1 MSLEAI
7 WDLRVRDASP
17 RSVCVCSAGAA
28 IGSSIDSTSIISS
41 GGGAGGGG
49 ISNNPFEIGLP
60 GTATTDLMNSSSSS
74 INTTTTGFT
83 PLAQAV
89 IFGSEQGSLHYRTYP
104 SPTSTVGI
112 GGGSSS
118 GIGTTTHNNNNHLNV
133 QPPLG
138 VTPSGRPP
146 ANLPRPYFPVDLP
159 RNSLPGPVVG
169 VVAATIAGGGTSI
182 SLSQRPVFL
191 VLVDDNR
198 GSTSGQGSYVAT
210 LVTLQHGAFSKLTT
224 TSTSSINALPRVSCA
239 TYHPRCGFVLCGG
252 KRIVTI
258 PHSQFMDE
266 PQQPEHR
273 MSRMSF
279 LGGGGSSSNKQRR
292 SGTGSRMSSSSAQ
305 YHHHQYQYYTTVMD
319 FSGSSLPPPGARG
332 GQDGLT
338 ITSNGHVAVVAV
350 GNSVYAVPGVEVDP
364 SKYHDHH
371 HDSTGTGGG
380 GSRKAPTTMDG
391 IGRGGSSST
400 NIVAPE
406 CVKVLTFG
414 QSSQVHPVII
424 VDIQDRSMDPDWSS
438 LLLANGRE
446 CAVVDIQYDSH
457 HNSASVAS
465 PRNGIVT
472 VASPIL
478 SVASSWPFLT
488 LLTSDGLVSLRSPS
502 CLAIP
507 LKTFEVGTQPND
519 FFSLRTFR
527 SGGAV
532 GVVDQHH
539 AVPDGPSVGGAVG
552 SSSIVNTITTG
563 GSGSSGMTLPWILC
577 MSYSGQAR
585 VLQCRADSVQDLSDR
600 FMRLSID
607 AFGSNGFPRNQLAEA
622 LNATFT
628 ATSYVGPEPTPESRN
643 LLRQYLE
650 AILGLTDFEGGASSG
665 WATELSKNLRGGDM
679 NNYNNTHSLATSAT
693 FHMGNITSAF
703 ADAASSASG
712 GGGGKNAAIH
722 KTTGSS
728 SSSRVLAHTDSTP
741 VVTAASP
748 NALLTGTALLCLVC
762 TQLSPNPKGSL
773 ANRAAKACAAKM
785 GVVILGPDTRHISDA
800 SIAVNEIVAER
811 LLKEA
816 SKNMTLLH
824 PAPPSVG
831 GGGKRNSNYALAN
844 MHMEF
849 VEAATWLLRS
859 CGRHERAIDV
869 LYERLLQHRA
879 PQSSKQPIGFWS
891 QIKYESYTA
900 THLSE
905 LWSTKKEAAC
915 QLVLDSPAI
924 IRLLENNPRLGL
936 NVFTVNH
943 PQNANQWKVMG
954 DREDPLAHPKYP
966 AQVVQLLKSINPAV
980 PYLQDNGKDDD
991 EEMLPMDSGRALA
1004 VTFLESAI
1012 GISTNRPTEEDEF
1025 DTLQSDV
1032 SMEERIA
1039 DFHDELCYLLLEG
1052 VISERGDQDNP
1063 QADAGGQDGDTTILG
1078 KIYRQRLRRLL
1089 RWPLA
1094 KIRSERLLSS
1104 LPRAFRQEQA
1114 LVLGRLGRHEEALKI
1129 LYCDCNSIDLAL
1141 EYCDALHA
1149 RREVQKERERARLA
1163 ASGMLDDRAAD
1174 ELDHRFEKEN
1184 AYLPLVRVALESD
1197 TDKKRG
1203 TASAI
1208 KILALRRGEI
1218 DRAAALRLLPN
1229 NVPVS
1234 AVARPFLIPAL
1245 VDSESQARR
1254 LKVVSSLLRARHT
1267 ALKEQLTEAQ
1277 LKAQSH
1283 IQVVPQLKALN
1294 LGEPLHSTKPFKARP
1309 SSSASSTFPDVVI
1322 IKHFFPRHIVIQ
1334 AKVTNNSHF
1343 VDGRALG
1350 NVAFVVAESSEEA
1363 IQPTTQVPIKVLPYK
1378 ATGSVWCVLVASP
1391 NRMEGTAIL
1400 TCELRYTVLGVDAT
1414 SGTPLSFGQGSGRT
1428 FVEELQ
1434 DLEVL
1439 RSSFS

>member
-1 MSLEAI
+1 MSLEAV
-7 WDLRVRDASP
+7 WDLRSREASP
-17 RSVCVCSAGAA
+17 RSVCVCAA
-28 IGSSIDSTSIISS
+28 AAASSSVDSVG
-41 GGGAGGGG
+41 GGGAG
-49 ISNNPFEIGLP
+49 SNNPFEVATS
-60 GTATTDLMNSSSSS
+60 GTDGTSVFS
-74 INTTTTGFT
+74 
-83 PLAQAV
+83 PQAQAV
-89 IFGSEQGSLHYRTYP
+89 VFGTEQGSLHYRTYP
-104 SPTSTVGI
+104 SPPAAGAGA
-112 GGGSSS
+112 GGGS
-118 GIGTTTHNNNNHLNV
+118 GTSLSAHQALL

-169 VVAATIAGGGTSI
+169 VVAATTGGGGNGI
-182 SLSQRPVFL
+182 NLSHRPVFL

-198 GSTSGQGSYVAT
+198 GSTSGQGAYVAT

-224 TSTSSINALPRVSCA
+224 AVTAGLPRVSCA
-239 TYHPRCGFVLCGG
+239 TYHHRCGFVLCGG
-252 KRIVTI
+252 KRLVTV

-266 PQQPEHR
+266 TQNDR
-273 MSRMSF
+273 NSRGSGSAV
-279 LGGGGSSSNKQRR
+279 GGGGTRQRR
-292 SGTGSRMSSSSAQ
+292 GRNVAQ
-305 YHHHQYQYYTTVMD
+305 YHPHASITVMD
-319 FSGSSLPPPGARG
+319 FSGTSLPPPGARG
-332 GQDGLT
+332 GQDALT
-338 ITSNGHVAVVAV
+338 VTSNGHVALVAV
-350 GNSVYAVPGVEVDP
+350 GNAVYAVPGVEVDP
-364 SKYHDHH
+364 SKLEDPVA
-371 HDSTGTGGG
+371 STGGG
-380 GSRKAPTTMDG
+380 RTGAKMDATA
-391 IGRGGSSST
+391 RGGGAASASA
-400 NIVAPE
+400 APE

-414 QSSQVHPVII
+414 QSSQIHPVII

-472 VASPIL
+472 MASPIL
-478 SVASSWPFLT
+478 AAASSWPFLT

-527 SGGAV
+527 GG
-532 GVVDQHH
+532 DLHH
-539 AVPDGPSVGGAVG
+539 PLEGGVGGGNASSG
-552 SSSIVNTITTG
+552 NISTISSSSSSSNTA
-563 GSGSSGMTLPWILC
+563 LPWILC
-577 MSYSGQAR
+577 MSYSGQAK
-585 VLQCRADSVQDLSDR
+585 VLQCRADSAQDLADR

-622 LNATFT
+622 LNASFT

-665 WATELSKNLRGGDM
+665 WPTEMSKTLRGGGDS
-679 NNYNNTHSLATSAT
+679 NSPTAAI
-693 FHMGNITSAF
+693 FHLGNITSAF
-703 ADAASSASG
+703 ADAASGGSG
-712 GGGGKNAAIH
+712 SGTAIH
-722 KTTGSS
+722 RTTTAGG
-728 SSSRVLAHTDSTP
+728 RLAAHAESTP

-762 TQLSPNPKGSL
+762 TQLSPGPKGSL

-785 GVVILGPDTRHISDA
+785 GVVILGADTKHISDA

-811 LLKEA
+811 LLREA
-816 SKNMTLLH
+816 SKTMTLLN
-824 PAPPSVG
+824 PNSTSGVG
-831 GGGKRNSNYALAN
+831 GPGGGPKRNSGYALAN

-879 PQSSKQPIGFWS
+879 PQSAKQPIGFWS

-915 QLVLDSPAI
+915 QLVLDSQAI

-943 PQNANQWKVMG
+943 PQNANQWKLTG

-980 PYLQDNGKDDD
+980 PYLQDSAKDED
-991 EEMLPMDSGRALA
+991 EDMLPMDSGRALA

-1025 DTLQSDV
+1025 DMLQSEE

-1039 DFHDELCYLLLEG
+1039 DFHDELSYLLLEG

-1063 QADAGGQDGDTTILG
+1063 QADAGGQDGDTTALG
-1078 KIYRQRLRRLL
+1078 RIYRQRLRRFL

-1094 KIRSERLLSS
+1094 KIRSERLLNS

-1129 LYCDCNSIDLAL
+1129 LYCDCNSMDLAL
-1141 EYCDALHA
+1141 EYCDLLHA
-1149 RREVQKERERARLA
+1149 RREIQKERERARLA
-1163 ASGMLDDRAAD
+1163 ATGMLDDRAAD

-1254 LKVVSSLLRARHT
+1254 LKVVSSLLRARHA

-1322 IKHFFPRHIVIQ
+1322 VKHFFPRHIVIQ

-1363 IQPTTQVPIKVLPYK
+1363 IQPSTQVPIKVLPYK

-1400 TCELRYTVLGVDAT
+1400 TCELRYTVLGVDTT